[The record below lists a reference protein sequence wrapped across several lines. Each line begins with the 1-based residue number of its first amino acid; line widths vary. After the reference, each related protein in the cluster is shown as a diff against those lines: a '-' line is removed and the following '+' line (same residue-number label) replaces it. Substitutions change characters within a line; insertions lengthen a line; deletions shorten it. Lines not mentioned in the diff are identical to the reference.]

1 MDSDRTRTGSDGTCT
16 DTDDAGSTGITGT
29 GTEGTDSTDSTDSK
43 LGRRKNSGNSC
54 HMADIRST
62 PNP

>member
-43 LGRRKNSGNSC
+43 LGRRIKFW
-54 HMADIRST
+54 
-62 PNP
+62 